1 MKKVW
6 MGKVVQV
13 VCVVLVG
20 LTLALGSVAAFA
32 DDGDSGGSQSSS
44 TTSD

>member
-1 MKKVW
+1 MKKAW
-6 MGKVVQV
+6 LGKVIQV

-32 DDGDSGGSQSSS
+32 DDGDSGNGPVA
-44 TTSD
+44 TTD

>member
-1 MKKVW
+1 MKKAW
-6 MGKVVQV
+6 LGKVIQV

-32 DDGDSGGSQSSS
+32 DDGDSGNNGPVA
-44 TTSD
+44 TTD